1 MKKTPIFLATTF
13 ALSTFL
19 LGQNVNA
26 DEVSTTSEPKVTEVG
41 VSITESTVSTTSET
55 STASTSTTTV
65 ESIEPNTST
74 TEVSETPTTETNKV
88 SEGVSAEPTKVTKEG
103 SEITVTNPKVTVD
116 QSDGAGKYNTFKVKY
131 ENITIPDKNFCK

>member
-19 LGQNVNA
+19 VNRGVNA

-41 VSITESTVSTTSET
+41 VSTTESTVSTTSET

-65 ESIEPNTST
+65 ASTEPNTST
-74 TEVSETPTTETNKV
+74 T
-88 SEGVSAEPTKVTKEG
+88 
-103 SEITVTNPKVTVD
+103 
-116 QSDGAGKYNTFKVKY
+116 
-131 ENITIPDKNFCK
+131 